1 MSAGGDLILSV
12 RGLRM
17 GFVSGFANTRQ
28 VLAAVD
34 GVDFSLRA
42 GETFA
47 LLGESGCGKSATAL
61 TLLRLLPAAGRILG
75 GEVNFAGR
83 DLLQLPESEMR
94 TVRGGGMAMI
104 FQEPAT
110 SLNPVLTVGRQIG
123 EVLERHL
130 GLAGTAA
137 RQRALELLD
146 AVGIADARRRL
157 DEFPFQ
163 LSGGMKQRVMIAVAL
178 AGNPRLLI
186 ADEPTTALDVTVQA
200 QVLDLLLDLR
210 REFNMAILLV
220 THDLSLLPGTVDEVI
235 VLSDG
240 EVVERG
246 PTARILAAPQHPITR
261 ALGAAVPRLPNPY

>member
-17 GFVSGFANTRQ
+17 GFASGFANTRQ

-75 GEVNFAGR
+75 GEVSFAGR

-137 RQRALELLD
+137 RQRSLELLD

-163 LSGGMKQRVMIAVAL
+163 LSGGMKQRVMIAMAL

-186 ADEPTTALDVTVQA
+186 ADEPTTALDVTIQA
-200 QVLDLLLDLR
+200 QILDLMRAEQAERGMGMLLI
-210 REFNMAILLV
+210 M
-220 THDLSLLPGTVDEVI
+220 HDLGVVGLMAHGVV
-235 VLSDG
+235 VMYYV
-240 EVVERG
+240 EVVEE
-246 PTARILAAPQHPITR
+246 
-261 ALGAAVPRLPNPY
+261 